1 VRLASSA
8 SPTLS
13 REPRRRSGKG
23 GCPIRSL
30 SGWITA
36 CSAALALAGC
46 GGQEEQ
52 AEPEVARPRIERAI
66 ANELADLSDQV
77 ADRLDS
83 GDSCGA
89 AESAALLRER
99 LTAAI
104 NEGKVPEAYLEELSG
119 AANELELGVPNCKA
133 PPPPPDTAEDDDDD
147 DHGHGKKRREK
158 KKKKDKDDE
167 EETTTESLPT
177 DTTTIPEE
185 TTTEETTTEETPTV
199 TTTEDGR

>member
-1 VRLASSA
+1 ML
-8 SPTLS
+8 
-13 REPRRRSGKG
+13 
-23 GCPIRSL
+23 
-30 SGWITA
+30 TA

-52 AEPEVARPRIERAI
+52 EPEVAGPRIEQAT
-66 ANELADLSDQV
+66 ANELADLSDEV

-119 AANELELGVPNCKA
+119 AANELELGVPSCNA
-133 PPPPPDTAEDDDDD
+133 PPPPPDTDDEDD
-147 DHGHGKKRREK
+147 GKGKGKGKKRK
-158 KKKKDKDDE
+158 KGKHK
-167 EETTTESLPT
+167 
-177 DTTTIPEE
+177 
-185 TTTEETTTEETPTV
+185 
-199 TTTEDGR
+199 EDGR

>member
-1 VRLASSA
+1 V
-8 SPTLS
+8 
-13 REPRRRSGKG
+13 
-23 GCPIRSL
+23 
-30 SGWITA
+30 
-36 CSAALALAGC
+36 LALAGC

-52 AEPEVARPRIERAI
+52 AEPEVEGPRIERAI
-66 ANELADLSDQV
+66 ANELADLSDEV

-104 NEGKVPEAYLEELSG
+104 NEGKVPEAYLEDLSG
-119 AANELELGVPNCKA
+119 AANELELGVPKCIDKI
-133 PPPPPDTAEDDDDD
+133 PPPPPDTGEDDADDND
-147 DHGHGKKRREK
+147 DRKKHKR
-158 KKKKDKDDE
+158 KKKKDDKDDRG
-167 EETTTESLPT
+167 ETTTESLPT

-199 TTTEDGR
+199 TTTEDGQ